1 MTNEERKVIEEIQE
15 LADAIYMTTDGA
27 SCANA
32 LAILDKC
39 NEILSV
45 PMRNC
50 DRFDNYSDARSEFDG
65 NLGAP
70 EWRFG
75 AWLFAKEDAE

>member
-1 MTNEERKVIEEIQE
+1 MTNEERNKIKEIQE
-15 LADAIYMTTDGA
+15 LADAIYMTSDGA

-39 NEILSV
+39 AELTSA
-45 PMRNC
+45 PCRNC
-50 DRFDNYSDARSEFDG
+50 DRFDNYSDARSEYDG
-65 NLGAP
+65 KLDAP

-75 AWLFAKEDAE
+75 SWLFAKEDNE